1 MRELEFIELQEISLQ
16 EVISYSKL
24 ADSKIITIL
33 DELTA
38 SQFNYVVA
46 YADLLKLVYFII
58 KDTKKLA
65 FIGNVYLAKKIAKN
79 IQVKCQVIHLHQ
91 FDSENV
97 LKQNLIRKQS
107 TETYIVKAYDKFGN
121 RTASFIDTNVAPI
134 PCTNLSKYDFQDL
147 KYTIIPRHS
156 KNEKVDIQKI
166 RKLRKEY
173 LNSQAV

>member
-1 MRELEFIELQEISLQ
+1 MRELKFIELQEISLQ
-16 EVISYSKL
+16 EIISYSKL
-24 ADSKIITIL
+24 ADSKIVTIL

-46 YADLLKLVYFII
+46 YADLLKLVYFIV

-91 FDSENV
+91 MC
-97 LKQNLIRKQS
+97 IR
-107 TETYIVKAYDKFGN
+107 D
-121 RTASFIDTNVAPI
+121 R
-134 PCTNLSKYDFQDL
+134 
-147 KYTIIPRHS
+147 
-156 KNEKVDIQKI
+156 KI

>member
-16 EVISYSKL
+16 EIISYSKL
-24 ADSKIITIL
+24 VDSKIVTIL

-65 FIGNVYLAKKIAKN
+65 FIGNAYLAKKIAKN

-107 TETYIVKAYDKFGN
+107 IEKYIVKAYDKFGN
-121 RTASFIDTNVAPI
+121 RTASFIDTNVAII
-134 PCTNLSKYDFQDL
+134 PCTNLSKYDFQNL
-147 KYTIIPRHS
+147 KYTIIPRHR
-156 KNEKVDIQKI
+156 KNEKVDTQKI
-166 RKLRKEY
+166 KKLRKEY